1 MLKMPERKPS
11 DGPMGV
17 SRPRDGEI
25 MITATTTG
33 EMQSIVM
40 SDYNAW
46 RTLGVLAMMLG
57 IPLSKEVGKAI
68 KL

>member
-17 SRPRDGEI
+17 SRPGPEQI
-25 MITATTTG
+25 TITATTDG
-33 EMQSIVM
+33 EMQSITM

-68 KL
+68 KF